1 MALGNKPLFVF
12 WKKKIKTIC
21 NTLKGAR
28 YSKRSSCFYY
38 KTSSSVWLKFLF
50 QYLRN
55 CASLSSQP
63 FLCFVLA
70 WCSQQHKH
78 HIKHNRC
85 AGLKA
90 NDGLPFALCVRQET
104 IPSPPHLWVTRG
116 GLTQQDLFST
126 LRLPVGRVT
135 KMVASRGKQ
144 GTCKRRFILIFKSNY
159 GKLLHGKQRSY
170 Y

>member
-1 MALGNKPLFVF
+1 MALGNRPLFVF

-38 KTSSSVWLKFLF
+38 KTWLSVWLKFLF

-78 HIKHNRC
+78 ITSDTISVLVWRQMKGYH
-85 AGLKA
+85 LLF
-90 NDGLPFALCVRQET
+90 DCVRQET
-104 IPSPPHLWVTRG
+104 IPSPPHPWVTRG

-135 KMVASRGKQ
+135 KMVASGGKQ
-144 GTCKRRFILIFKSNY
+144 GTCKRTFILIF
-159 GKLLHGKQRSY
+159 
-170 Y
+170 